1 MADPA
6 VAPGPGLT
14 PSPDPPWERCRDYL
28 HLLARLQLDPGL
40 RGVLDPSDV
49 VQQTLLKA
57 HAKRD
62 QFRGTSEE
70 ELLAWLRTIL
80 AHHLIDLTRKHAL
93 RLRGRER
100 SLEAALEESS
110 LRLERWLASDATSAG
125 GQAIRH
131 EQLLRLAEALA
142 SLPEAQRTALELK
155 HLRDVPVSEISCLM
169 GKNPAAVASLLYRG
183 LKTLRSRL
191 ANG

>member
-1 MADPA
+1 
-6 VAPGPGLT
+6 
-14 PSPDPPWERCRDYL
+14 
-28 HLLARLQLDPGL
+28 
-40 RGVLDPSDV
+40 VLDPSDV

-62 QFRGTSEE
+62 QFRGTSTE
-70 ELLAWLRTIL
+70 ELMAWLRTIL
-80 AHHLIDLTRKHAL
+80 AHHLVDLTRKHAP

-100 SLEAALEESS
+100 SLEAALDESA

-142 SLPEAQRTALELK
+142 SLPEDQRTALELK
-155 HLRDVPVSEISCLM
+155 QLRDLPVSEIGRLM